1 MTIVLPVVAL
11 VLAGSIFALKLYLGF
26 RSPAAPGSGVRSLQ
40 RGLQIGAVSSAALL
54 LVYVVLYVR
63 PIAFGR
69 NLPFVVIAFVGNIA
83 NLVAVVDCVRELTG
97 ESLFATVLL
106 LLDQLLWIFYGF
118 GALMAAN

>member
-1 MTIVLPVVAL
+1 MTIVLLVTAF
-11 VLAGSIFALKLYLGF
+11 VLAASIFTLKLYLGF
-26 RSPAAPGSGVRSLQ
+26 RSPATPGTGIGSLQ
-40 RGLQIGAVSSAALL
+40 RGLRIGAVASTALL
-54 LVYVVLYVR
+54 LVYVLLYLH

-83 NLVAVVDCVRELTG
+83 NLVAVVDCLRELTG

-106 LLDQLLWIFYGF
+106 ILDQLLWIIYGF